1 VVGEA
6 TADALK
12 AQLARSLP
20 EYMVPAQWLFLE
32 ALPLSPNGKLDR
44 RQLPS
49 PVQDA
54 AGPAYRAPQTAM
66 EQQVAQIWESVLEQ
80 PQVGLDDD
88 FFQLGGHSLKAVQMV
103 AKVRQACA
111 LELSLK
117 TLFDHSRLQS
127 FVQALSAE
135 AAPLVPAITQIGRG
149 QPLLLSHAQQRQ
161 WIIAQLEPQSSAYH
175 IPMALRISGALDVA
189 ALQAS
194 LDQLVARHESLRTRF
209 ITVHGEPRQLIDD
222 DARVV
227 LQASDLATGD
237 DLPALMQ
244 AQIQQPF
251 DLAHAP
257 LMRASLLRSAQDAVL
272 LLTLHHIVAD
282 GVSVQL
288 LAREWIERY
297 RAHVDGRSV
306 TFASLA
312 VEYADYAQWQR
323 DWLAQGERARQLAY
337 WAARLGD
344 EPVLLELPQ
353 DRPRPAEQSYRGDR
367 VEVRLGAQRTG
378 ALRALAASQGT
389 SLFMVLLGAL
399 QALLHRY
406 SGQQRV
412 RVGTPVANRNHS
424 QTESIVGM
432 FVNTLV
438 LDADIDLHMTF
449 EGLLAQVRA
458 RVLEAQAHQDLPF
471 EELIDALQPE
481 RSLSRNAIFQV
492 AHNHQVAAQLQG
504 WSAAAG
510 LQVQALDLPTR
521 HSKFDLTLNTLE
533 VDDDLEVSLIFALDL
548 FDSPTAERIL
558 GHWLAMLDAMLESPG
573 APIATAELMAPAE
586 RLQLQQ
592 AAVGCAAE
600 ATADSVVELFQR
612 EAARVP
618 DKPAVVAEGLELSYR
633 ELQVRSDRLAAALRA
648 SGVGAEH
655 CVGLVAERSVHSIV
669 AFLATFKAGATL
681 VPVDPG
687 LPAQRQR
694 QMFAECGIS
703 MLLSA
708 TRDVATVLPEAT
720 PWLPISTGMAPDAS
734 TQVELPLAAQAAYVV
749 HTSGSTGRPKGTVVS
764 HGALVHYVQHILGCL
779 PWQSV
784 DKVAMVSTLAADLGY
799 TLLFGALCSGR
810 TLHLLDT
817 QTATDAQALASY
829 FSTHGIDALKIVP
842 SHLSALLQG
851 ENAGALLPRHCLI
864 LGGEACSAS
873 LLARING
880 LAPDCQVVNHYGPTE
895 TTVGVLAGRVQPGTE
910 RVALGQVLGGNQAW
924 LLDGG
929 LTLAVAGQPAELYVG
944 GPSLARGYLGRPG
957 ATAERFVP
965 DPFGDAGQR
974 LYRTG
979 DQVQWHQGALYYR
992 GRADDQVKIR
1002 GYRIEPGE
1010 ISAALLALEGIA
1022 EAATVAVATAAGQQ
1036 LVAYVVASQGQQER
1050 DLNEHWRSQLAQR
1063 LPDYLVPWR
1072 IVVLDTLPITANGK
1086 LDRSALP
1093 ALQAQPQGNLLLPAN
1108 DLERRLA
1115 AIWEQ
1120 VLNVAPIGREQNF
1133 FELGGDSIVSIQM
1146 VSRARQAGM
1155 HFSARQLFQ
1164 HQTLAALA
1172 RVTTLGGPAISHDQ
1186 TPASGT
1192 TALLPIQKAFL
1203 QAQVPHSDHWNQ
1215 SVWLD
1220 LGHDVDEQRLEAALQ
1235 ALVAH
1240 HDALR
1245 LAFSERSGQWQGD
1258 FQPLASL
1265 RQCWQARPLL
1275 WHAGIHPQAG
1285 LEALADEA
1293 QRSLDVSNGELLRG
1307 VLVSLEGGAQRLF
1320 LAIHHLVVDGVS
1332 WRILIEDLNQLYHD
1346 GRVPAQALPAKTS
1359 GLRKWA
1365 DCLEAHARSE
1375 DAGQR
1380 AAYWQSRLSGIETC
1394 FPGHRTEGSLACAHA
1409 QSVQTR
1415 LDASQT
1421 QRLLTE
1427 APAAYRTQIND
1438 LLLTALARAIRRWS
1452 GSAEL
1457 LVELEGHG
1465 RETLRDDIDLSR
1477 TVGWF
1482 TVKAPLCLHASD
1494 DVAADIKRTK
1504 EAVREHGLHAL
1515 DFGTL
1520 LQGAEQPLREQLQAL
1535 PKPRLTFNYLGQLD
1549 EKGQAGSTAGFV
1561 PVGHPRG
1568 QERNQQAP
1576 LGNWLTLNGQVYQGE
1591 LGLAWTYSSEQFD
1604 ASAIEQLAH
1613 VYNEELQALIAFCV
1627 APGNR
1632 GATPGDFPLAAL
1644 TQAQLDQLPVAASQ
1658 LADIYPL
1665 SPMQQGMLFHTL
1677 YQQQGNDY
1685 LNQLR
1690 VDISGLDPQRM
1701 ARAWQ
1706 QVLDAHD
1713 VLRAGFAWQ
1722 GTLERP
1728 LQLIHRQLT
1737 LPCQILDYSNLDD
1750 PQGAIERL
1758 ASEEREQVRDLGAAP
1773 LLRVAMVKVAE
1784 NTQHLVYTHHH
1795 ILLDGWSSSR
1805 LLGEVLQAYANE
1817 RATPAEGSYRDY
1829 IAWLGAQ
1836 DAQASERFWRSE
1848 LAPLDE
1854 PTLLASALPAPV
1866 AGGQG
1871 MGRVDSG
1878 LDAPAMAALQR
1889 FASERKVTVNTVI
1902 QAAWLLLLQRHTG
1915 KRAVAFGATVAG
1927 RPAQLPG
1934 IEQQLGLFINT
1945 LPVVADVAP
1954 QQAVGTWLQQLQAQ
1968 NVSLRE
1974 QEHTPLYEI
1983 QRWVGQGAQS
1993 LFDTLLVFENYPVSQ
2008 ALQEAAPAGLGF
2020 GPVVNV
2026 EQSNYPLALA
2036 VNAGERL
2043 HLQFSFACEHFAEA
2057 SVQAVAERFLRLL
2070 AQLVASTAATCV
2082 DELEMVASDQ
2092 QARLLAAGR
2101 AACLQALPFSAVHHA
2116 FEAQVRIQP
2125 QATALVLGNQRL
2137 SFSALD
2143 AQANQLAHYL
2153 LGQGVGAE
2161 VRVGVAL
2168 ERSIE
2173 TVVCLL
2179 AILKAGG
2186 AYVPLDITYPAD
2198 RLAYLMSDSGMHLLL
2213 TDSRLTATWSQV
2225 ESLHVVNLD
2234 QLQLQGWSAQAPDVV
2249 IDPAQLA
2256 YLIYTSGSTGLPK
2269 GVAVAHGPFAMHC
2282 RAIGQRYEMSAQD
2295 CELHFMSFAFDGA
2308 HERLFTSLTHGA
2320 RVLLRDGELWTAQR
2334 TYQAMIDEGVSVA
2347 AFPPLYLQQLA
2358 EHAEQHGQPPKVR
2371 VYCFGGDAV
2380 PQASY
2385 QRVRQ
2390 ALQPTWIINGYGP
2403 TETVVTPLLWKAAAH
2418 EDCGAAYAPIGL
2430 GVGDRNVLVCDP
2442 DLHLSPVGLAAELY
2456 LGGEGVAR
2464 GYLGRPG
2471 LTAERFVPDPFAADG
2486 SRLYR
2491 SGDLVRQRP
2500 DGVIDY
2506 IGRSDQQVKIRGFRV
2521 ELGEIEACL
2530 GRQPGVRE
2538 CAVVAQ
2544 GQGSARRLAG
2554 YVVLEPQAQGQAQ
2567 QIRAALKQQ
2576 LPEHL
2581 VPAFVVEIDSLP
2593 LTPNGKLDR
2602 KALPDP
2608 QQALPAST
2616 YREPQAEHQCTL
2628 AVIWQEVLGV
2638 TRIGLDDNF
2647 FEMGGHS
2654 LLATQATAMAQ
2665 LRLGCDIALD
2675 LIFKA
2680 DTLEAYALA
2689 VEQRMNTN
2697 LQADMSDMFDFMNEL
2712 EAN

>member
-1 VVGEA
+1 MS
-6 TADALK
+6 
-12 AQLARSLP
+12 RSLP
-20 EYMVPAQWLFLE
+20 EYMVPAQWLFLD

-49 PVQDA
+49 PAQGVA
-54 AGPAYRAPQTAM
+54 APAYRAPQTAL
-66 EQQVAQIWESVLEQ
+66 EQQVAQIWASVLEL

-88 FFQLGGHSLKAVQMV
+88 FFQLGGHSLKAAQMV

-117 TLFDHSRLQS
+117 TVFDHSRLQP
-127 FVQALSAE
+127 FVQALSGT
-135 AAPLVPAITQIGRG
+135 AAPTLPAITRVERGR
-149 QPLLLSHAQQRQ
+149 PLLLSHAQQRQ

-175 IPMALRISGALDVA
+175 IPMALRLDGALDIT

-209 ITVHGEPRQLIDD
+209 ITVQGEPRQVIDD
-222 DARVV
+222 VRVV
-227 LQASDLATGD
+227 LQTIDLAADGD
-237 DLPALMQ
+237 LETLMQ
-244 AQIQQPF
+244 AQIEQPF
-251 DLAHAP
+251 DLAQAP
-257 LMRASLLRSAQDAVL
+257 LMRANLVRCGHEAVL
-272 LLTLHHIVAD
+272 LLTLHHIIAD

-288 LAREWIERY
+288 LAREWIDQY
-297 RAHVDGRSV
+297 RAQVEGNE
-306 TFASLA
+306 AMLAPLA

-323 DWLAQGERARQLAY
+323 DWLEDGERARQLAY
-337 WAARLGD
+337 WTARLGT
-344 EPVLLELPQ
+344 EPVTQELPQ

-367 VEVRLGAQRTG
+367 VALQLDAQRTA
-378 ALRALAASQGT
+378 ALRALASRHGA

-399 QALLHRY
+399 QAVLHRY
-406 SGQQRV
+406 SGQNRV
-412 RVGTPVANRNHS
+412 RIGAPVANRHHG
-424 QTESIVGM
+424 QTESILGM

-438 LDADIDLHMTF
+438 LDADIDAHMTF
-449 EGLLAQVRA
+449 EGLLAQVKA

-492 AHNHQVAAQLQG
+492 SHNHQVAAQLQR
-504 WSAAAG
+504 WSEAAG
-510 LQVQALDLPTR
+510 IRVEPLELPTR

-533 VDDDLEVSLIFALDL
+533 IGDALEASLIFALDL
-548 FDSPTAERIL
+548 FDAKTAERML
-558 GHWLAMLDAMLESPG
+558 GHWQAMLDAMLATPTL
-573 APIATAELMAPAE
+573 PIALAELLGPAE
-586 RLQLQQ
+586 RQQSQDAAMGLGLQ
-592 AAVGCAAE
+592 AN
-600 ATADSVVELFQR
+600 ADSVVELFWH

-618 DKPAVVAEGLELSYR
+618 EKLAVVADGVELSYR
-633 ELQVRSDRLAAALRA
+633 DLRKLSGYLAAQLRA
-648 SGVGAEH
+648 HGVGAEH
-655 CVGLVAERSVHSIV
+655 CVGLVAQRSVHSV
-669 AFLATFKAGATL
+669 VGFMAVFEAGATL

-687 LPAQRQR
+687 LPPSRQR
-694 QMFAECGIS
+694 QVFADCAVR
-703 MLLSA
+703 MVLSA
-708 TRDVATVLPEAT
+708 SDEVTSVLPEAT
-720 PWLPISTGMAPDAS
+720 PWLQISTDPVLAAN
-734 TQVELPLAAQAAYVV
+734 TQGALPNPAQAAYVV

-764 HGALVHYVQHILGCL
+764 HGALAHYVQAVLERL
-779 PWQSV
+779 PWQAV

-817 QTATDAQALASY
+817 QTATDAQAMARY
-829 FSTHGIDALKIVP
+829 FSRHGIDALKIVP
-842 SHLSALLQG
+842 SHLAALLQAD
-851 ENAGALLPRHCLI
+851 NAAALLPRHCLI
-864 LGGEACSAS
+864 LGGEACSGS
-873 LLARING
+873 LLARIHG

-895 TTVGVLAGRVQPGTE
+895 TTVGVLAGLVAPGAE
-910 RVALGQVLGGNQAW
+910 RVALGQVLGSNQAW
-924 LLDGG
+924 LLDSG
-929 LTLAVAGQPAELYVG
+929 LALAVAGQPAELYVG

-965 DPFGDAGQR
+965 DPFGAAGQR

-979 DQVQWHQGALYYR
+979 DQLRWQQGALYYR
-992 GRADDQVKIR
+992 GRVDDQVKIR
-1002 GYRIEPGE
+1002 GYRVEPGE
-1010 ISAALLALEGIA
+1010 VNAAVLALEGIA
-1022 EAATVAVATAAGQQ
+1022 EAATLAVATAAGQQ
-1036 LVAYVVASQGQQER
+1036 LVTYVVPGQGQQGSHLLEQ
-1050 DLNEHWRSQLAQR
+1050 WRSQLAQR
-1063 LPDYLVPWR
+1063 LPDYLLPWR
-1072 IVVLDTLPITANGK
+1072 IVVLDALPINANGK

-1093 ALQAQPQGNLLLPAN
+1093 TPQAQPTVDLALPAS
-1108 DLERRLA
+1108 DLEQRLA
-1115 AIWEQ
+1115 QIWEQ
-1120 VLNVAPIGREQNF
+1120 LLSVSPIGREQNF

-1146 VSRARQAGM
+1146 VSRARQAGI
-1155 HFSARQLFQ
+1155 HFTARQLFQ

-1172 RVTTLGGPAISHDQ
+1172 RVATLAEPASSHDQ
-1186 TPASGT
+1186 APATGV

-1220 LGHDVDEQRLEAALQ
+1220 VGGDVDSKRLEAALQ
-1235 ALVAH
+1235 ALIAH

-1245 LAFSERSGQWQGD
+1245 LAFTEHSGQWQAQ
-1258 FQPLASL
+1258 FQPLATL
-1265 RQCWQARPLL
+1265 QACWQQRPLL
-1275 WHAGIHPQAG
+1275 WQTGNHALAD
-1285 LEALADEA
+1285 LEALADTA
-1293 QRSLDVSNGELLRG
+1293 QRSLNVSRGELVRG
-1307 VLVSLEGGAQRLF
+1307 VLVNLDAGQQRLF
-1320 LAIHHLVVDGVS
+1320 LVIHHLVVDGVS
-1332 WRILIEDLNQLYHD
+1332 WRILLEDLNRLYAD
-1346 GRVPAQALPAKTS
+1346 GRDSAQVLANKTS
-1359 GLRKWA
+1359 SLRDWA
-1365 DCLEAHARSE
+1365 HCLEAHARGD

-1380 AAYWQSRLSGIETC
+1380 VAQWQSRLTGGESV
-1394 FPGHRTEGSLACAHA
+1394 FPGHRREGSLASAHA
-1409 QSVQTR
+1409 RSIQTR
-1415 LDASQT
+1415 LDASMT
-1421 QRLLTE
+1421 QRLLTQ

-1438 LLLTALARAIRRWS
+1438 LLLTALARALRRWS
-1452 GSAEL
+1452 GNSQH

-1465 RETLRDDIDLSR
+1465 REALNDAIDLSR

-1482 TVKAPLCLHASD
+1482 TVKAPLCLLASD
-1494 DVAADIKRTK
+1494 DLGADIKRTK
-1504 EAVREHGLHAL
+1504 EAVREHGLNAL
-1515 DFGTL
+1515 DFSAL
-1520 LQGAEQPLREQLQAL
+1520 LQGADGVLREQLQAL

-1549 EKGQAGSTAGFV
+1549 DKGRSGAETGFV

-1568 QERNQQAP
+1568 QERSEQAP

-1591 LGLAWTYSSEQFD
+1591 LGFAWTYSSEQFD
-1604 ASAIEQLAH
+1604 AAAVEQLAQ
-1613 VYNEELQALIAFCV
+1613 VYSEELQAVIAFC
-1627 APGNR
+1627 AEPGNR
-1632 GATPGDFPLAAL
+1632 GATPGDFPLAGL
-1644 TQAQLDQLPVAASQ
+1644 TQAQLDQLPVAASE

-1677 YQQQGNDY
+1677 YQRQGNDY

-1706 QVLDAHD
+1706 HVLDEHD

-1728 LQLIHRQLT
+1728 LQLIHRQLV
-1737 LPCQILDYSNLDD
+1737 LPCQMLDYSDQAD

-1758 ASEEREQVRDLGAAP
+1758 ACEEREQVRDLGAAP

-1784 NTQHLVYTHHH
+1784 NAHHLIYTHHH

-1805 LLGEVLQAYANE
+1805 LLGEVLQAYACE
-1817 RATPAEGSYRDY
+1817 RATPAVGSYRDY
-1829 IAWLGAQ
+1829 IAWLGTQ
-1836 DAQASERFWRSE
+1836 DTQVSEQFWRSQ

-1854 PTLLASALPAPV
+1854 PTLLATALPAPV
-1866 AGGQG
+1866 AGGRG
-1871 MGRVDSG
+1871 MGRVDAG

-1889 FASERKVTVNTVI
+1889 FARERKVTVNTVI

-1954 QQAVGTWLQQLQAQ
+1954 QQRVATWLQRLQAQ
-1968 NVSLRE
+1968 NISLRE
-1974 QEHTPLYEI
+1974 QEHTPLYDI

-1993 LFDTLLVFENYPVSQ
+1993 LFDTLLVFENYPISQ
-2008 ALQEAAPAGLGF
+2008 ALRDAAPAGLGF
-2020 GPVVNV
+2020 GPVNNV

-2036 VNAGERL
+2036 VNAADRL
-2043 HLQFSFACEHFAEA
+2043 HLQFSFACEHFAQA
-2057 SVQAVAERFLRLL
+2057 SVQAVADRFLLL
-2070 AQLVASTAATCV
+2070 LEQLVASTPSTLV
-2082 DELEMVASDQ
+2082 DELDMVDAQ
-2092 QARLLAAGR
+2092 AQARLLAAGS
-2101 AACLQALPFSAVHHA
+2101 ASCSLALPFAAVHHT
-2116 FEAQVRIQP
+2116 FEARVRQQP
-2125 QATALVLGNQRL
+2125 QATALVLGEQRL
-2137 SFSALD
+2137 SFSELD
-2143 AQANQLAHYL
+2143 ARANQLAHYL
-2153 LGQGVGAE
+2153 VEQGVGAE

-2168 ERSIE
+2168 ERSVE

-2186 AYVPLDITYPAD
+2186 AYVPLDITYPAE
-2198 RLAYLMSDSGMHLLL
+2198 RLAYLMTDSGMHLLL
-2213 TDSRLTATWSQV
+2213 THSHLSAAWPQADSMRMV
-2225 ESLHVVNLD
+2225 SLDH
-2234 QLQLQGWSAQAPDVV
+2234 LQLHHHSALPPDVA

-2385 QRVRQ
+2385 HRVRQ

-2430 GVGDRNVLVCDP
+2430 GVGDRSVLLCDP
-2442 DLHLSPVGLAAELY
+2442 DLHLVPVGLSAELY
-2456 LGGEGVAR
+2456 LGGDGVAR

-2471 LTAERFVPDPFAADG
+2471 MTAERFVPDPFAADG

-2491 SGDLVRQRP
+2491 SGDLVRQRA

-2506 IGRSDQQVKIRGFRV
+2506 LGRSDQQVKIRGFRV

-2554 YVVLEPQAQGQAQ
+2554 YVVLDAQSQGQGPH
-2567 QIRAALKQQ
+2567 IRTALKQQ

-2581 VPAFVVEIDSLP
+2581 VPAFVVEIDCLP

-2616 YREPQAEHQCTL
+2616 YREPQAEHQALL
-2628 AVIWQEVLGV
+2628 AAIWQEVLGV
-2638 TRIGLDDNF
+2638 ARVGLDDNF
-2647 FEMGGHS
+2647 FELGGHS
-2654 LLATQATAMAQ
+2654 LLATQATAIAQ

-2697 LQADMSDMFDFMNEL
+2697 LHADLSDMFDFMNEL